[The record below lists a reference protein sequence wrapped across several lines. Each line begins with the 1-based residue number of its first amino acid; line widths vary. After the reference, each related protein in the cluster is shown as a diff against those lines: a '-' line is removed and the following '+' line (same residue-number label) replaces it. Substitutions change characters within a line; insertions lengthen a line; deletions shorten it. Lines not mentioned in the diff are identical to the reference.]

1 MNFTAN
7 YKLQQDLVGVA
18 FIMQLISTKMKFA
31 KYTALKNYLLCGTH
45 SAVMGEGFSRQ
56 RISLCCNGTESLNK
70 VFKYH
75 YLPRKKKMMLSS
87 IITLIVEVFLPE
99 SYQKYL
105 FLNYKQSSQYRTYN
119 AFVRDYLHGRPKAV
133 ISHCLERRSKAMK
146 YTTEEI
152 TVLDDK
158 NGIFSVRGTSGKDHS
173 VTFALPSC
181 SCRDWTTW
189 HLPCKHF
196 FGIFSNCPK
205 WNWNSLPENYLTGA
219 YLSTDRSAIADF
231 FQPSV
236 EADLVTDSVVPAQPT
251 ALPKI
256 PESKV
261 RE

>member
-1 MNFTAN
+1 MKTGVMNFTAN
-7 YKLQQDLVGVA
+7 YKLQQDFGGCGLYHAISFRENEFYSNSRNIRPSKITCYAVLILQLWVRA
-18 FIMQLISTKMKFA
+18 FRDREFHFA
-31 KYTALKNYLLCGTH
+31 VNTN
-45 SAVMGEGFSRQ
+45 
-56 RISLCCNGTESLNK
+56 NGTES

-105 FLNYKQSSQYRTYN
+105 FLNYKQSSQCRTYN
-119 AFVRDYLHGRPKAV
+119 AFVPDYLHGRPKAV

-158 NGIFSVRGTSGKDHS
+158 NGIFTVRGTSGKDHS

-205 WNWNSLPENYLTGA
+205 WNWNSLPESYLTGA

-236 EADLVTDSVVPAQPT
+236 EADLVWF
-251 ALPKI
+251 
-256 PESKV
+256 
-261 RE
+261 